1 MPLNIDDLTI
11 GQAKEIAAMLPVPG
25 LIPVNL
31 LEVPDDRLAPDGEIR
46 IAVLQRGHVVVG
58 KYSQVGE
65 IGRIEN
71 ASVVRRWGTSEG
83 LGELA
88 QKGPLSNT
96 VLDACPPV
104 SFHVREII
112 FLMEV
117 NKDAW
122 RERCN

>member
-11 GQAKEIAAMLPVPG
+11 GQVKEIAAMLPIPG
-25 LIPVNL
+25 PVPVNL
-31 LEVPDDRLAPDGEIR
+31 LKVPNDRLAPDGEIR
-46 IAVLQRGHVVVG
+46 IAALQRGHVIIG
-58 KYSQVGE
+58 KYSQEGE
-65 IGRIEN
+65 TGHLEN
-71 ASVVRRWGTSEG
+71 ASVVRRWGTSKG

-88 QKGPLSNT
+88 QKGPLDNT
-96 VLDACPPV
+96 VLDECPRV
-104 SFHVREII
+104 SFHVREVI